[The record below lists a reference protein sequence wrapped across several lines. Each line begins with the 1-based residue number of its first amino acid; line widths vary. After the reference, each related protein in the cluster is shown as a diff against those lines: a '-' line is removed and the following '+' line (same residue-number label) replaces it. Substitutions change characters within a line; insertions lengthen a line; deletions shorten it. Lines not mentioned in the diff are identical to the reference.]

1 MENPIINNRIV
12 NDKTFAIRLR
22 NFVEKYNAE
31 EGLDEYEKE
40 YLLKVANKLID
51 YQVETVTSKEE
62 TEYLTIS
69 NIPIQI
75 LASGN
80 KTKLPKLLKLSDS
93 LVEKLLWLGCKNPS
107 MPDSLLRFVKENS
120 CWFVPF
126 LNERGRYS
134 AVVMF
139 CYEEP
144 KTCKIDFDT
153 LDEAVEWSM
162 EQVVKNCLEIYHF
175 PTEILNQLIY
185 YGYPSNLCTISEVKN
200 FLEKNKKIKIETFY
214 IVGGYFYVVA
224 DTEEDRILLTGDE
237 LYESRE
243 SALEKGIFY
252 AIDYDHDRR
261 SVGDTEKKD

>member
-75 LASGN
+75 LASGK

-93 LVEKLLWLGCKNPS
+93 LVDKLLWLGCKDSS
-107 MPDSLLRFVKENS
+107 MPDSLIRFAKENN
-120 CWFVPF
+120 CWFIPF

-134 AVVMF
+134 AVVAF
-139 CYEEP
+139 NYGEP
-144 KTCKIDFDT
+144 ETCKIDFDT
-153 LDEAVEWSM
+153 LDEAIEWSM
-162 EQVVKNCLEIYHF
+162 EEVVKNCLKIYHF
-175 PTEILNQLIY
+175 SPEIVDQLVY
-185 YGYPSNLCTISEVKN
+185 YKYPSNIYTLSELTN

-224 DTEEDRILLTGDE
+224 DTEENRIILTGDE
-237 LYESRE
+237 LYESRDA
-243 SALEKGIFY
+243 ALEEGLWD

-261 SVGDTEKKD
+261 AIGDTEKKD

>member
-22 NFVEKYNAE
+22 NFVEKYDAE
-31 EGLDEYEKE
+31 EGLDEFEKE

-75 LASGN
+75 LASGK
-80 KTKLPKLLKLSDS
+80 KTKLPKELKLSVS
-93 LVEKLLWLGCKNPS
+93 LVDKLLWLGCKNPS
-107 MPDSLLRFVKENS
+107 MPDSLLRFVKEYN

-126 LNERGRYS
+126 INERGRYS

-139 CYEEP
+139 YYGDPE
-144 KTCKIDFDT
+144 TCKTDFDT

-175 PTEILNQLIY
+175 PPEILDQLIY

-200 FLEKNKKIKIETFY
+200 FLEENKKIRVETFY
-214 IVGGYFYVVA
+214 IAGGYFYVVV
-224 DTEEDRILLTGDE
+224 DREENRIILTGE
-237 LYESRE
+237 NLYENRE
-243 SALEKGIFY
+243 DALEKGLFY

-261 SVGDTEKKD
+261 SVGDIEKKD